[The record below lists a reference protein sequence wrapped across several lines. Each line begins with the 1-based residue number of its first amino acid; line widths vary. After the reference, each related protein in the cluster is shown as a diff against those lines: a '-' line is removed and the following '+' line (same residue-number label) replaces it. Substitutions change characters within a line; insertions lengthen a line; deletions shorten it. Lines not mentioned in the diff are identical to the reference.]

1 MKGITSILAV
11 LALALLLPAC
21 AQQEGE
27 TETAEAPHGAE
38 EEASIS
44 PNDDVKAAIAASI
57 ESMENTV
64 DVTNP
69 TSQEV
74 VQLTFDYVHDG
85 VHSTAGGRYAAC
97 VDFKGEDGAQYDLD
111 YFVKM
116 DESGYVVAEYALHKI
131 DGEDVM
137 AAEEMERLQN
147 QE

>member
-21 AQQEGE
+21 AQNAGE
-27 TETAEAPHGAE
+27 SETAKAPVQE
-38 EEASIS
+38 EETSDS
-44 PNDDVKAAIAASI
+44 PDDDVKAAIVASL

-74 VQLTFDYVHDG
+74 VQLTLDFVHDG
-85 VHSTAGGRYAAC
+85 VNPTPGGRYAVC
-97 VDFKGEDGAQYDLD
+97 VDFKSEDGSQYDLD
-111 YFVKM
+111 YFVRM
-116 DESGYVVAEYALHKI
+116 EEGGYVVAEYALHKV

-137 AAEEMERLQN
+137 AAEEKERLQN